1 MIDMIQIM
9 TLLMGFYVTLGGTI
23 RDGKGLKK
31 SKRKKRLEF
40 ILHVVFFF
48 SLRDWLF
55 VLPCSSFKRGSSV
68 AETQETSKA
77 AKATLSLADS
87 LLHAHPATKA
97 T

>member
-1 MIDMIQIM
+1 MD
-9 TLLMGFYVTLGGTI
+9 LLCHSQWNDQ
-23 RDGKGLKK
+23 RRKK
-31 SKRKKRLEF
+31 FEEIKEEKRLEF

-48 SLRDWLF
+48 PLEVGCSF
-55 VLPCSSFKRGSSV
+55 FPVLPSKGGSSV